1 MVCLDDLEAIGHSLG
16 NIHQALRT
24 LSYYYPRL
32 SPELRARKFRD
43 VSTRLSSLARTARGI
58 TQSQKP
64 ERSRNMLQQDLV
76 YSLIQLANEADGVSQ
91 RAATTSEL
99 PDPIRAGVLDRIM
112 QLASL
117 LRLLATQI
125 NQLDPRAQP
134 LNIDMAA

>member
-1 MVCLDDLEAIGHSLG
+1 
-16 NIHQALRT
+16 
-24 LSYYYPRL
+24 
-32 SPELRARKFRD
+32 
-43 VSTRLSSLARTARGI
+43 
-58 TQSQKP
+58 
-64 ERSRNMLQQDLV
+64 MLQQDLV